1 MTLNDFTS
9 RKALTLVAV
18 FALICLV
25 YAVRNVV
32 VYIVLGLVI
41 SLICEPVVT
50 LLGIIKIRGRA
61 LPIAFRALLAMC
73 LFIGFVAGVIWVF
86 FPLLQEEFNVLQ
98 NIDITIV
105 KERMLREFPAL
116 QRFSIDGS
124 NTVIGAGFDNPF
136 NFLSNPEKM
145 AGVISQ
151 VFGVLGSVLG
161 GIFATLFITFFFLK
175 DGSLFSKMIHAW
187 VPEQREQ
194 QVDEVLEHIHVL
206 LRRYFVGVL
215 FQSIII
221 FVLLSVSLWFCGVNN
236 ALVIGLFA
244 AVVNPIPYA
253 GPIVAMAFGLFAAV
267 TTGFQQNPDIDIAL
281 VALRV
286 LLCFVGT
293 QLLDAFLIQPNLLGN
308 SVKAHPLEIFLVI
321 LVFGTLGGI
330 VGMLLAIPVYTILRV
345 VAREFLSEYKVV
357 RELTDHLD
365 EN

>member
-1 MTLNDFTS
+1 MTLRDITS
-9 RKALTLVAV
+9 RKALTLVAGI
-18 FALICLV
+18 ALICLV

-50 LLGIIKIRGRA
+50 LTGLFKIRGRA
-61 LPIAFRALLAMC
+61 LPVAFRALLAMG
-73 LFIGFVAGVIWVF
+73 LFIAFVAGVVWVF
-86 FPLLQEEFNVLQ
+86 FPLLQEEFRILQ
-98 NIDITIV
+98 SIDITLV
-105 KERMLREFPAL
+105 KERLLQELPSL
-116 QRFSIDGS
+116 QRFNIGGS
-124 NTVIGAGFDNPF
+124 SSMVSSGFDNPF
-136 NFLSNPEKM
+136 NVLSSPEKM
-145 AGVISQ
+145 AGFISQ

-161 GIFATLFITFFFLK
+161 GIFATLFIAFFFLK

-221 FVLLSVSLWFCGVNN
+221 FILLSVSLWFCGINN
-236 ALVIGLFA
+236 ALIIGLFA

-267 TTGFQQNPDIDIAL
+267 TTGFQQNPDIDFGLIT
-281 VALRV
+281 LRV
-286 LLCFVGT
+286 LLCFIGT
-293 QLLDAFLIQPNLLGN
+293 QLIDAFLIQPNLLGN

-321 LVFGTLGGI
+321 LIFGTLGGV
-330 VGMLLAIPVYTILRV
+330 VGMLMAIPVYTILRV